1 MSSRNGRGD
10 SAPRTSAAPADE
22 SEMNRREFLA
32 WAASAGI
39 AAPMIVSLGGIP
51 RAFAAD
57 SASATPRRGGS
68 LVMVLSGDPPTLS
81 PDVTTGVPDVSVGS
95 LIHDGLT
102 RIDENFKPAPN
113 LAESWT
119 ISPDNTRYT
128 FKLVQTKWHD
138 GKDFTSKDVKFTLEE
153 ISGKYGSKFAA
164 AASHIKSITTPDP
177 RTVVIELDKPFG
189 PLLFSL
195 SNYTNAA
202 IMPEHLFAG
211 TNILNN
217 PATLAQPVGTGPF
230 MFKEWSRGQYVK
242 LVRNPNYWRPGKP
255 FLDEIIFRVIP
266 DPAARVLA
274 LKAGEVDYIYFYFFP
289 ISQQADVAQDPRLQ
303 MRERGVPEDHLMIFN
318 VRKPPFDNV
327 KVRQALFTATDREFI
342 KRVVYQNLGAVMKS
356 AINTNL
362 SWAYNPAVDL
372 AKMYP
377 FNLQRA
383 AAMLDEA
390 GLKAGADG
398 KRFDV
403 RLVYDSNDPSNGALA
418 QVLQSTW
425 GKIGVKVIFE
435 GSTRNVE
442 LKQVYTDWNFDATL
456 QAYSTSGD
464 PALGV
469 SRLYVSSAIKKAP
482 FVNASGYSN
491 PEVDKLFD
499 DGANATTLNDRG
511 DAYKKAQVILARD
524 LPVFPMWQTALLN
537 VASKKVQGPWSWSTG
552 YDYWEEVWL
561 ES

>member
-1 MSSRNGRGD
+1 
-10 SAPRTSAAPADE
+10 
-22 SEMNRREFLA
+22 MNRREFLT

-39 AAPMIVSLGGIP
+39 AVPIVASLGGV
-51 RAFAAD
+51 RKAFAA
-57 SASATPRRGGS
+57 SSATPRRGGS
-68 LVMVLSGDPPTLS
+68 LVMVLSGDPPTLN

-138 GKDFTSKDVKFTLEE
+138 GKDFTSRDVKFTLEE
-153 ISGKYGSKFAA
+153 ISAKYGSKFAA
-164 AASHIKSITTPDP
+164 AASHIKNIATPDP

-202 IMPEHLFAG
+202 VMPEHLFAG
-211 TNILNN
+211 TNILTN
-217 PATLAQPVGTGPF
+217 PATLSNPVGTGPF

-242 LVRNPNYWRPGKP
+242 LARNPNYWRPGRP
-255 FLDEIIFRVIP
+255 YLDEIIFREIP

-289 ISQQADVAQDPRLQ
+289 ISQQSQVADDPNLQ
-303 MRERGVPEDHLMIFN
+303 TRERGVPEDHLIIFN

-327 KVRQALFTATDREFI
+327 KVRQALFSATDREYI
-342 KRVVYQNLGAVMKS
+342 KKVVYQNLGAVMKS

-362 SWAYNPAVDL
+362 GWAYNPAVDL

-377 FNLQRA
+377 FDLRRA

-390 GLKAGADG
+390 GAKAGADG

-403 RLVYDSNDPSNGALA
+403 RLVYDSTDPSNGALA

-469 SRLYVSSAIKKAP
+469 ARLYVSSAIKKAP

-491 PEVDKLFD
+491 PEIDKLFD
-499 DGANATTLNDRG
+499 EGANGTTLNERG
-511 DAYKKAQVILARD
+511 EAYKKAQVILARD
-524 LPVFPMWQTALLN
+524 LPVFPMWQTALIN

-552 YDYWEEVWL
+552 YDYWEDVWL
-561 ES
+561 EG

>member
-1 MSSRNGRGD
+1 MASD
-10 SAPRTSAAPADE
+10 KLAPDGVVAPTDARE
-22 SEMNRREFLA
+22 VNRREFLA
-32 WAASAGI
+32 WAASTGI
-39 AAPMIVSLGGIP
+39 ALPAYFALGGMSHS
-51 RAFAAD
+51 FAAD
-57 SASATPRRGGS
+57 GASAPKRGGS
-68 LVMVLSGDPPTLS
+68 LIMVISGDPPTLS
-81 PDVTTGVPDVSVGS
+81 TDVTTGVPDVSIGS
-95 LIHDGLT
+95 VIYDGLT
-102 RIDENFKPAPN
+102 RIDENFKPAAN

-119 ISPDNTRYT
+119 ISPDNTKYT
-128 FKLVQTKWHD
+128 FKLVQAKWHD

-153 ISGKYGSKFAA
+153 ISTKYGSKFAA
-164 AASHIKSITTPDP
+164 TASHIKSITTPDA

-211 TNILNN
+211 TNILTN
-217 PATLAQPVGTGPF
+217 PTTLAQPVGTGPF

-255 FLDEIIFRVIP
+255 YLDEIIFREIP
-266 DPAARVLA
+266 DPASRVLA

-289 ISQQADVAQDPRLQ
+289 ISQYTDVAQDARLQ
-303 MRERGVPEDHLMIFN
+303 VRERGIPEDHLILFN
-318 VRKPPFDNV
+318 VRKSPFDNV
-327 KVRQALFTATDREFI
+327 KVRQALFMAIDREYV
-342 KRVVYQNLGAVMKS
+342 KKVVYQNLGAVMKS

-362 SWAYNPAVDL
+362 GWAYNPAVDL

-377 FNLQRA
+377 FSLERA
-383 AAMLDEA
+383 AALLDEA

-398 KRFDV
+398 KRFDLH
-403 RLVYDSNDPSNGALA
+403 LVYDSTDPSNGAFS

-469 SRLYVSSAIKKAP
+469 ARLYVSSAIKKAP

-491 PEVDKLFD
+491 PEVDALFD
-499 DGANATTLNDRG
+499 DGANATTLTDRG
-511 DAYKKAQVILARD
+511 EAYKKVQTILARD
-524 LPVFPMWQTALLN
+524 LPVFPIWQTALIN
-537 VASKKVQGPWSWSTG
+537 VATKKVQGKWSWATG

-561 ES
+561 EN